1 MVAACQD
8 LSDRLACR
16 LDVLL
21 EQYHCLVFAPGAAQ
35 FKESGVL
42 PLGLVHAALG
52 EQQFETHIA
61 VAAQIDLGDQFQC
74 LGRLAALVE
83 VA

>member
-16 LDVLL
+16 LDVLF
-21 EQYHCLVFAPGAAQ
+21 EQYHCLVLAPGAAQ
-35 FKESGVL
+35 FKSRACSRSAL
-42 PLGLVHAALG
+42 SNAALG

-74 LGRLAALVE
+74 LGRLAAW
-83 VA
+83 